1 MAKHSKAYMDIRGGA
16 MDAYARFDADVKNGV
31 YPAPENG
38 RTMDEQELH
47 KFMNELENSKYSRA
61 D

>member
-47 KFMNELENSKYSRA
+47 KFMNELEKQ
-61 D
+61 